1 MIKSVKLNP
10 LKSELDAILNLD
22 SFLKPRK
29 KTKNVILSIVT
40 KTIPDF
46 ENKMLEVQ
54 SLFKELRR
62 KKLNLETVA

>member
-29 KTKNVILSIVT
+29 KTKNVILSIVI
-40 KTIPDF
+40 KTTPDF

-54 SLFKELRR
+54 SLFKELKR
-62 KKLNLETVA
+62 KKLSLEIVA